1 MTKSDLLAAIRRDRA
16 RLDAL
21 LASVPRE
28 RMTEPTLD
36 GARSVKDVLAHVSA
50 WEKICMALVRNNTPV
65 QPPPPGESGPS
76 TDLINQRVYEGSR
89 DRPLE
94 DVIAD
99 AQRSY
104 AELLTMV
111 EGLSDDALAAVLG
124 GGQEPAEL
132 MDAEGPQVGQ
142 LISENSDDHYREHIA
157 QIERWLEEA

>member
-1 MTKSDLLAAIRRDRA
+1 VTKSELLAAIRRDRA

-36 GARSVKDVLAHVSA
+36 GARSVKDVLAHISA
-50 WEKICMALVRNNTPV
+50 WEKICMALVRNKTPV
-65 QPPPPGESGPS
+65 DPPHSGETRPS

-94 DVIAD
+94 DVVAD

-104 AELLTMV
+104 ADMLALV
-111 EGLSDDALAAVLG
+111 ESLSDDALAALQGAG
-124 GGQEPAEL
+124 GPPVAEL
-132 MDAEGPQVGQ
+132 VSG
-142 LISENSDDHYREHIA
+142 NSDHHYREHIA
-157 QIERWLEEA
+157 QIERWLGAQ